1 MILTLGEFI
10 MENITW
16 IDLTMAGITLLS
28 VIVSIFILVKSD
40 NSTRDILAKDE
51 EKTRDNLLNAHKIR
65 SWEHNNLTKEHH
77 SLKERQIEIKNTVN
91 FLEKAVL
98 QEQAKRKDLSQQ
110 PMDIQ
115 NTLDKISLFADLL
128 LKTQKENDALRKEIH
143 ELRAEN
149 ERLKN
154 SPMKSTPQRQRQHD
168 ERER

>member
-1 MILTLGEFI
+1 MEKQELIKTIIEFI
-10 MENITW
+10 VGFGAIFSLFW
-16 IDLTMAGITLLS
+16 GVIKLT
-28 VIVSIFILVKSD
+28 KSD

-65 SWEHNNLTKEHH
+65 SLEHNDLAKEHQC
-77 SLKERQIEIKNTVN
+77 LKERQIEIKNTVN

-98 QEQAKRKDLSQQ
+98 QEQEKIKGLSQQ

-128 LKTQKENDALRKEIH
+128 LKTQKENDALKKEIH

-154 SPMKSTPQRQRQHD
+154 PPIKSTPQRQRQHE